1 MLRSRRA
8 AILFQLA
15 IVLMP
20 WTIRRRLLAKV
31 LGFKLAEGCLIGR
44 SIVEA
49 REVRLG
55 EGAYIGHLNF
65 IKGLSRLE
73 LGESARLGNLN
84 WVTGF
89 PLENRSYFAHVADRD
104 PSLDIEAHAAVTS
117 RHYID
122 CTHRIT
128 IGTFTTLAGWGSQVL
143 THAINLREN
152 RQDCAPIRIGRC
164 CFIGTRVVLTP
175 GTVLGDCNVLGAGS
189 VVTKAFTEPYKL
201 VSGVP
206 AAVVKDFPASA
217 AYFTRKRGIVD

>member
-1 MLRSRRA
+1 MLKSRRA
-8 AILFQLA
+8 SILFQLA

-20 WTIRRRLLAKV
+20 WTIRCRLLAKV
-31 LGFKLAEGCLIGR
+31 LGFKLAEGCLIDR

-73 LGESARLGNLN
+73 LGESARGQPQL
-84 WVTGF
+84 VTGF
-89 PLENRSYFAHVADRD
+89 LLENRSFFAQVADRD

-122 CTHRIT
+122 CTHRVT

-217 AYFTRKRGIVD
+217 AYFTRQRGIVD